1 MAIMR
6 AESGNASDYL
16 TCEKWPV
23 YALMMLA
30 GGYFGAFTYAIRGGV
45 FCNAQSGNVVLLS
58 MALSR
63 GEWGRAGYLLIPI
76 TAYCLGA
83 FVSEAAARGMGKR
96 RLIRWET
103 ALVLFEMLAVL
114 FLGALPEAAPV
125 QITQVLVNFMCSMQ
139 YNTFRQAQGIPMA
152 TTFCTNHIRQVGIS
166 LYGLASGRGGDAA
179 CARRLGAHLGM
190 LGAFAAGGVMAAFL
204 CGLRQAS
211 QAAEPQITG
220 DLLASQ
226 LRSVQELVTVSYYY
240 TNMGRFENQVDF
252 YGWKVPFTTKS
263 FIVSYD
269 GVIKAGVDLEQL
281 QVSIGDGEVTVT
293 LPESRIIS
301 HEIPE
306 DSLEVFDESDNLF
319 NHITIEDYTAFTQD
333 QKSAMEQRAVDG
345 GLLDRANQ
353 EARTAVD
360 SLLRIMPGLEEYT
373 LTVK

>member
-1 MAIMR
+1 MR
-6 AESGNASDYL
+6 DTETKPRRMGL
-16 TCEKWPV
+16 K
-23 YALMMLA
+23 MK
-30 GGYFGAFTYAIRGGV
+30 I
-45 FCNAQSGNVVLLS
+45 
-58 MALSR
+58 
-63 GEWGRAGYLLIPI
+63 LLILL
-76 TAYCLGA
+76 TLL
-83 FVSEAAARGMGKR
+83 
-96 RLIRWET
+96 LICG
-103 ALVLFEMLAVL
+103 AVL
-114 FLGALPEAAPV
+114 
-125 QITQVLVNFMCSMQ
+125 
-139 YNTFRQAQGIPMA
+139 
-152 TTFCTNHIRQVGIS
+152 
-166 LYGLASGRGGDAA
+166 
-179 CARRLGAHLGM
+179 
-190 LGAFAAGGVMAAFL
+190 AAFL

-240 TNMGRFENQVDF
+240 TNMGRFENQVEF

-281 QVSIGDGEVTVT
+281 QVSIGGGEVTVT

-319 NHITIEDYTAFTQD
+319 NHITIEDYTAFTRD

>member
-1 MAIMR
+1 MKI
-6 AESGNASDYL
+6 
-16 TCEKWPV
+16 
-23 YALMMLA
+23 
-30 GGYFGAFTYAIRGGV
+30 
-45 FCNAQSGNVVLLS
+45 
-58 MALSR
+58 
-63 GEWGRAGYLLIPI
+63 LLILL
-76 TAYCLGA
+76 TLL
-83 FVSEAAARGMGKR
+83 
-96 RLIRWET
+96 LICG
-103 ALVLFEMLAVL
+103 AVL
-114 FLGALPEAAPV
+114 
-125 QITQVLVNFMCSMQ
+125 
-139 YNTFRQAQGIPMA
+139 
-152 TTFCTNHIRQVGIS
+152 
-166 LYGLASGRGGDAA
+166 
-179 CARRLGAHLGM
+179 
-190 LGAFAAGGVMAAFL
+190 AAFL

-220 DLLASQ
+220 DLLASR

-281 QVSIGDGEVTVT
+281 QVSIGGGEVTVT

-319 NHITIEDYTAFTQD
+319 NHITIEDYTAFTRD

>member
-1 MAIMR
+1 MAT
-6 AESGNASDYL
+6 E
-16 TCEKWPV
+16 TQEKPRKRLRHKILLLFILIL
-23 YALMMLA
+23 ALA
-30 GGYFGAFTYAIRGGV
+30 AAFFFGAV
-45 FCNAQSGNVVLLS
+45 
-58 MALSR
+58 LSR
-63 GEWGRAGYLLIPI
+63 QEAQPKITTDLI
-76 TAYCLGA
+76 G
-83 FVSEAAARGMGKR
+83 
-96 RLIRWET
+96 
-103 ALVLFEMLAVL
+103 
-114 FLGALPEAAPV
+114 
-125 QITQVLVNFMCSMQ
+125 QQ
-139 YNTFRQAQGIPMA
+139 
-152 TTFCTNHIRQVGIS
+152 
-166 LYGLASGRGGDAA
+166 LAS
-179 CARRLGAHLGM
+179 
-190 LGAFAAGGVMAAFL
+190 
-204 CGLRQAS
+204 
-211 QAAEPQITG
+211 I
-220 DLLASQ
+220 
-226 LRSVQELVTVSYYY
+226 QELSTVEYFY

-269 GVIKAGVDLEQL
+269 GVIKAGVDLEKL

>member
-1 MAIMR
+1 MR
-6 AESGNASDYL
+6 DTETKPRRMGL
-16 TCEKWPV
+16 K
-23 YALMMLA
+23 MK
-30 GGYFGAFTYAIRGGV
+30 I
-45 FCNAQSGNVVLLS
+45 
-58 MALSR
+58 
-63 GEWGRAGYLLIPI
+63 LLILL
-76 TAYCLGA
+76 TLL
-83 FVSEAAARGMGKR
+83 
-96 RLIRWET
+96 LICG
-103 ALVLFEMLAVL
+103 AVL
-114 FLGALPEAAPV
+114 
-125 QITQVLVNFMCSMQ
+125 
-139 YNTFRQAQGIPMA
+139 
-152 TTFCTNHIRQVGIS
+152 
-166 LYGLASGRGGDAA
+166 
-179 CARRLGAHLGM
+179 
-190 LGAFAAGGVMAAFL
+190 AAFL

-220 DLLASQ
+220 DLLASR

-281 QVSIGDGEVTVT
+281 QVSIGGGEVTVT

-319 NHITIEDYTAFTQD
+319 NHITIEDYTAFTRD

-345 GLLDRANQ
+345 GLLHRANQ

>member
-1 MAIMR
+1 MR
-6 AESGNASDYL
+6 DTETKPRRMGL
-16 TCEKWPV
+16 K
-23 YALMMLA
+23 MK
-30 GGYFGAFTYAIRGGV
+30 I
-45 FCNAQSGNVVLLS
+45 
-58 MALSR
+58 
-63 GEWGRAGYLLIPI
+63 LLILL
-76 TAYCLGA
+76 TLL
-83 FVSEAAARGMGKR
+83 
-96 RLIRWET
+96 LICG
-103 ALVLFEMLAVL
+103 AVL
-114 FLGALPEAAPV
+114 
-125 QITQVLVNFMCSMQ
+125 
-139 YNTFRQAQGIPMA
+139 
-152 TTFCTNHIRQVGIS
+152 
-166 LYGLASGRGGDAA
+166 
-179 CARRLGAHLGM
+179 
-190 LGAFAAGGVMAAFL
+190 AAFL

-220 DLLASQ
+220 DLLASR

-281 QVSIGDGEVTVT
+281 QVSIGGGEVTVT

>member
-1 MAIMR
+1 MR
-6 AESGNASDYL
+6 DTETKPRRMGL
-16 TCEKWPV
+16 K
-23 YALMMLA
+23 MK
-30 GGYFGAFTYAIRGGV
+30 I
-45 FCNAQSGNVVLLS
+45 
-58 MALSR
+58 
-63 GEWGRAGYLLIPI
+63 LLILL
-76 TAYCLGA
+76 TLL
-83 FVSEAAARGMGKR
+83 
-96 RLIRWET
+96 LICG
-103 ALVLFEMLAVL
+103 AVL
-114 FLGALPEAAPV
+114 
-125 QITQVLVNFMCSMQ
+125 
-139 YNTFRQAQGIPMA
+139 
-152 TTFCTNHIRQVGIS
+152 
-166 LYGLASGRGGDAA
+166 
-179 CARRLGAHLGM
+179 
-190 LGAFAAGGVMAAFL
+190 AAFL

-269 GVIKAGVDLEQL
+269 GVIKAGVDLEKL

-319 NHITIEDYTAFTQD
+319 NHITIEDYTAFTRD

-345 GLLDRANQ
+345 GLLDRVNQ

>member
-1 MAIMR
+1 MR
-6 AESGNASDYL
+6 DTETKPRRMGL
-16 TCEKWPV
+16 K
-23 YALMMLA
+23 MK
-30 GGYFGAFTYAIRGGV
+30 I
-45 FCNAQSGNVVLLS
+45 
-58 MALSR
+58 
-63 GEWGRAGYLLIPI
+63 LLILL
-76 TAYCLGA
+76 TLL
-83 FVSEAAARGMGKR
+83 
-96 RLIRWET
+96 LICG
-103 ALVLFEMLAVL
+103 AVL
-114 FLGALPEAAPV
+114 
-125 QITQVLVNFMCSMQ
+125 
-139 YNTFRQAQGIPMA
+139 
-152 TTFCTNHIRQVGIS
+152 
-166 LYGLASGRGGDAA
+166 
-179 CARRLGAHLGM
+179 
-190 LGAFAAGGVMAAFL
+190 AAFL

-220 DLLASQ
+220 DLLASR

-319 NHITIEDYTAFTQD
+319 NHITIEDYTAFTRD

>member
-1 MAIMR
+1 MR
-6 AESGNASDYL
+6 DTETKPRRMGL
-16 TCEKWPV
+16 K
-23 YALMMLA
+23 MK
-30 GGYFGAFTYAIRGGV
+30 I
-45 FCNAQSGNVVLLS
+45 
-58 MALSR
+58 
-63 GEWGRAGYLLIPI
+63 LLILL
-76 TAYCLGA
+76 TLL
-83 FVSEAAARGMGKR
+83 
-96 RLIRWET
+96 LICG
-103 ALVLFEMLAVL
+103 AVL
-114 FLGALPEAAPV
+114 
-125 QITQVLVNFMCSMQ
+125 
-139 YNTFRQAQGIPMA
+139 
-152 TTFCTNHIRQVGIS
+152 
-166 LYGLASGRGGDAA
+166 
-179 CARRLGAHLGM
+179 
-190 LGAFAAGGVMAAFL
+190 AAFL

-281 QVSIGDGEVTVT
+281 QVSIGGGEVTVT

>member
-1 MAIMR
+1 MR
-6 AESGNASDYL
+6 DTETKPRRMGL
-16 TCEKWPV
+16 K
-23 YALMMLA
+23 MK
-30 GGYFGAFTYAIRGGV
+30 I
-45 FCNAQSGNVVLLS
+45 
-58 MALSR
+58 
-63 GEWGRAGYLLIPI
+63 LLILL
-76 TAYCLGA
+76 TLL
-83 FVSEAAARGMGKR
+83 
-96 RLIRWET
+96 LICG
-103 ALVLFEMLAVL
+103 AVL
-114 FLGALPEAAPV
+114 
-125 QITQVLVNFMCSMQ
+125 
-139 YNTFRQAQGIPMA
+139 
-152 TTFCTNHIRQVGIS
+152 
-166 LYGLASGRGGDAA
+166 
-179 CARRLGAHLGM
+179 
-190 LGAFAAGGVMAAFL
+190 AAFL

-211 QAAEPQITG
+211 QAAEPQITS
-220 DLLASQ
+220 DLLASR

-281 QVSIGDGEVTVT
+281 QVSIGGGEVTVT

>member
-1 MAIMR
+1 MR
-6 AESGNASDYL
+6 DNETKPRRMGL
-16 TCEKWPV
+16 K
-23 YALMMLA
+23 MK
-30 GGYFGAFTYAIRGGV
+30 I
-45 FCNAQSGNVVLLS
+45 
-58 MALSR
+58 
-63 GEWGRAGYLLIPI
+63 LLILL
-76 TAYCLGA
+76 TLL
-83 FVSEAAARGMGKR
+83 
-96 RLIRWET
+96 LICG
-103 ALVLFEMLAVL
+103 AVL
-114 FLGALPEAAPV
+114 
-125 QITQVLVNFMCSMQ
+125 
-139 YNTFRQAQGIPMA
+139 
-152 TTFCTNHIRQVGIS
+152 
-166 LYGLASGRGGDAA
+166 
-179 CARRLGAHLGM
+179 
-190 LGAFAAGGVMAAFL
+190 AAFL

-319 NHITIEDYTAFTQD
+319 NHITIEDYTAFTRD

>member
-1 MAIMR
+1 MR
-6 AESGNASDYL
+6 DTETKPRRMGL
-16 TCEKWPV
+16 K
-23 YALMMLA
+23 MK
-30 GGYFGAFTYAIRGGV
+30 I
-45 FCNAQSGNVVLLS
+45 
-58 MALSR
+58 
-63 GEWGRAGYLLIPI
+63 LLILL
-76 TAYCLGA
+76 TLL
-83 FVSEAAARGMGKR
+83 
-96 RLIRWET
+96 LICG
-103 ALVLFEMLAVL
+103 AVL
-114 FLGALPEAAPV
+114 
-125 QITQVLVNFMCSMQ
+125 
-139 YNTFRQAQGIPMA
+139 
-152 TTFCTNHIRQVGIS
+152 
-166 LYGLASGRGGDAA
+166 
-179 CARRLGAHLGM
+179 
-190 LGAFAAGGVMAAFL
+190 AAFL

-220 DLLASQ
+220 DLLASR

-269 GVIKAGVDLEQL
+269 GVIKAGVDLKKL

>member
-1 MAIMR
+1 MR
-6 AESGNASDYL
+6 DTETKPRRMGL
-16 TCEKWPV
+16 K
-23 YALMMLA
+23 MK
-30 GGYFGAFTYAIRGGV
+30 I
-45 FCNAQSGNVVLLS
+45 
-58 MALSR
+58 
-63 GEWGRAGYLLIPI
+63 LLILL
-76 TAYCLGA
+76 TLL
-83 FVSEAAARGMGKR
+83 
-96 RLIRWET
+96 LICG
-103 ALVLFEMLAVL
+103 AVL
-114 FLGALPEAAPV
+114 
-125 QITQVLVNFMCSMQ
+125 
-139 YNTFRQAQGIPMA
+139 
-152 TTFCTNHIRQVGIS
+152 
-166 LYGLASGRGGDAA
+166 
-179 CARRLGAHLGM
+179 
-190 LGAFAAGGVMAAFL
+190 AAFL

-281 QVSIGDGEVTVT
+281 QVSIGDREVTVT

>member
-1 MAIMR
+1 MR
-6 AESGNASDYL
+6 DTETKPRRMGL
-16 TCEKWPV
+16 K
-23 YALMMLA
+23 MK
-30 GGYFGAFTYAIRGGV
+30 I
-45 FCNAQSGNVVLLS
+45 
-58 MALSR
+58 
-63 GEWGRAGYLLIPI
+63 LLILL
-76 TAYCLGA
+76 TLL
-83 FVSEAAARGMGKR
+83 
-96 RLIRWET
+96 LICG
-103 ALVLFEMLAVL
+103 AVL
-114 FLGALPEAAPV
+114 
-125 QITQVLVNFMCSMQ
+125 
-139 YNTFRQAQGIPMA
+139 
-152 TTFCTNHIRQVGIS
+152 
-166 LYGLASGRGGDAA
+166 
-179 CARRLGAHLGM
+179 
-190 LGAFAAGGVMAAFL
+190 AAFL

-240 TNMGRFENQVDF
+240 TNMGRFENQLDF

-281 QVSIGDGEVTVT
+281 QVSIGGGEVTVT